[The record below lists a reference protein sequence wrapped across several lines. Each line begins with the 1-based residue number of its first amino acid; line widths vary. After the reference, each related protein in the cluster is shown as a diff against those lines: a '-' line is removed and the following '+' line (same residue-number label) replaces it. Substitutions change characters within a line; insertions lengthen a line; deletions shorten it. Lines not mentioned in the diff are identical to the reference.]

1 LFSAECNFMDLIR
14 DLNSSKSP
22 IEKARPQG
30 TGFNRDATLIIGL
43 IPRCRRDLANIST
56 GGGV

>member
-1 LFSAECNFMDLIR
+1 MDLIW
-14 DLNSSKSP
+14 DLVSSKSP

-30 TGFNRDATLIIGL
+30 TGLSRDATLIIGL

-56 GGGV
+56 GGGD